1 VSRALLLLENCAHKN
16 GHSPPE
22 PALVKMII
30 VSIKWRKRCVF
41 PYLCVC
47 GCGYTTG
54 SRTTMT
60 TWTRQMTSWRAEE
73 VRKRHFCAILY

>member
-30 VSIKWRKRCVF
+30 VSINLNGAKDAF
-41 PYLCVC
+41 FL
-47 GCGYTTG
+47 T
-54 SRTTMT
+54 
-60 TWTRQMTSWRAEE
+60 
-73 VRKRHFCAILY
+73 CASVAVATLQVHELP